1 MCQRSR
7 PNADRGT
14 TFVAPTRVS
23 VVCAVCMFFHS
34 WAAIGRAAVAAAVFF
49 VFVVAMLRFVGQQ
62 ALAQMSGYDV
72 VVTVTFGA
80 ILSAVA
86 VTPGVTLSEA
96 AAAFVVLV
104 ILQEATRWLQARWLL
119 VHHAVREAPRVV
131 LWDGRLL
138 PDRLRQSNVSA
149 DEVRA
154 AVRRKGLRSL
164 SDVRI
169 VVLENDGEWSVVPKD
184 VQTSDESA
192 FYGLS
197 IPGYHWPEPERD
209 DGVARTSSTRRIP

>member
-1 MCQRSR
+1 MCQRLR
-7 PNADRGT
+7 LGAYRGMA
-14 TFVAPTRVS
+14 FVAPNDVP
-23 VVCAVCMFFHS
+23 VACVAGMFFHS
-34 WAAIGRAAVAAAVFF
+34 WAAIGRAAVTAAIFF
-49 VFVVAMLRFVGQQ
+49 VFVVAVLRFVGQQ

-86 VTPGVTLSEA
+86 MTPGVTLSEA
-96 AAAFVVLV
+96 AAALIVLV

-131 LWDGRLL
+131 LWDGQLL
-138 PDRLRQSNVSA
+138 PDRLRQTNVSA

-154 AVRRKGLRSL
+154 AVRRKGLNSL
-164 SDVRI
+164 SQVRL

-184 VQTSDESA
+184 AQRSDESA

-197 IPGYHWPEPERD
+197 IPGYHWPEPEV
-209 DGVARTSSTRRIP
+209 DGAGPRESSSRRIP